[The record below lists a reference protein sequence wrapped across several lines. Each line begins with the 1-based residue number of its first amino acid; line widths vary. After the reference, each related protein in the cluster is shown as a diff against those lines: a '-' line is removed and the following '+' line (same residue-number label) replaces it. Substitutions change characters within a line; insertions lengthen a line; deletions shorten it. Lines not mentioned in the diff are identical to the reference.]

1 MPLRI
6 LYSNSVLIHYLYSY
20 TARIRA
26 AHKISFDPVTHF
38 QNIITTHSEMIFLEV
53 RIDLQPFYL

>member
-53 RIDLQPFYL
+53 CIDL